1 MFVPGDIIAHA
12 LQKAAGSSPA
22 IRAAA
27 RIRIARVQSVADPG
41 RARVTFEMG
50 NEEILGL
57 PGAGRRSFL
66 GQAQEVAAAVAPDLL
81 RDIPSDGLV
90 PKNFQSGKLI
100 DIMLKHGHIDAAFD
114 YAVRYDDPFN
124 FPFGYSGNLMHKLD
138 DEARRLILFRRIVDV
153 WRASQNSAP
162 MTDRNIP
169 MKGGLHSGHI
179 RANHLLLDFIRQFG
193 WWWKIL
199 SSEEA
204 LTIVHEVVHAA
215 MEQPDLGT
223 RAGIGEGIG
232 FTSSREH
239 VLFEVLHILR
249 HLDPRLAESLI
260 AGHQQL
266 AVAARRYPDGHETI
280 LQELEERRVNK
291 ESSGAACG
299 VAFGMAGDQG
309 DVAHQMALRRS
320 SESGDFGPA
329 IDHALERY
337 FEDTAHDN
345 PNQAPKSLWPST
357 CAFRSI
363 LYSAGKRLGREAA
376 TLLDRIPDEDLGLFA
391 EIELAAALAGVPEFS
406 ETWSTWRPPPPMQG
420 TPMRAPDGSPIRCP
434 KCRWVPIQKARWS
447 CKCGHRWNT
456 FETQGI
462 CPSCQYQWEVTLC
475 PGCHESS
482 PHADWYPLG

>member
-1 MFVPGDIIAHA
+1 VPGDIIAHA

-27 RIRIARVQSVADPG
+27 RIRIARVQSVTDPG
-41 RARVTFEMG
+41 RARITFEMG
-50 NEEILGL
+50 LEEILGP
-57 PGAGRRSFL
+57 PGGGRRSFL

-81 RDIPSDGLV
+81 RDIPSDGV
-90 PKNFQSGKLI
+90 VNKKFQSGKLI

-124 FPFGYSGNLMHKLD
+124 FPFGYTGNLMHKLD
-138 DEARRLILFRRIVDV
+138 DQARRLILFRRIVDV
-153 WRASQNSAP
+153 WRASQNSAL

-169 MKGGLHSGHI
+169 MESGLHSGHI
-179 RANHLLLDFIRQFG
+179 RAHHLHLDFVLQFG

-199 SSEEA
+199 PSDEA
-204 LTIVHEVVHAA
+204 LTVVHEVVHAA

-223 RAGIGEGIG
+223 RAGFGEEIR

-249 HLDPRLAESLI
+249 HLDPLLAESLI
-260 AGHQQL
+260 AGHEQL
-266 AVAARRYPDGHETI
+266 AVAARRYPDGQETI
-280 LQELEERRVNK
+280 RQEFEERRMDK

-299 VAFGMAGDQG
+299 VGFGMAGDQR
-309 DVAHQMALRRS
+309 DFAYHMALRRS

-329 IDHALERY
+329 IEHALERY
-337 FEDTAHDN
+337 LEDTAYDS

-363 LYSAGKRLGREAA
+363 LYSAGKRSGRKAG
-376 TLLDRIPDEDLGLFA
+376 TLLDHIPDEDLGLFA
-391 EIELAAALAGVPEFS
+391 EIELAAALAGLPEFP
-406 ETWSTWRPPPPMQG
+406 ETKSTWRPLPPMQG

-434 KCRWVPIQKARWS
+434 KCRWVPVREARWS

-456 FETQGI
+456 FDTRGI
-462 CPSCQYQWEVTLC
+462 CPSCQYQWEITLC
-475 PGCHESS
+475 PGCHGSS
-482 PHADWYPLG
+482 LHADWYLLG